1 MAQWDK
7 NLPPVWL
14 SQILSCN
21 FSKSSSDTSGWMQS
35 RYSPKKER
43 LYSFWSSNTQ
53 KWGAFLRTLFAS
65 DLSSGKMSY
74 FRNSIMGS
82 IKLGHTLTCW
92 TWATFSLIS
101 VGLHKSSIRITR
113 GKLCTEEVANVTRE
127 STYVFP
133 LLGTCSRLNNSNF
146 DCKCLT
152 WLKYPCILL
161 SLTSNSPFTWPTTSL
176 ESKNIF
182 TAFPPIFWTMDI
194 PSNKTSYSASLF
206 VAEKPSLS
214 DFSIVICSGETKT
227 SPTTEPL
234 WFAAP
239 STYTFQNEGSC
250 REIVPTDFPSMFY
263 VAATSSNRG
272 SANSATRSTNTWPLT
287 EVRCMYLIS
296 KAPKTVPHLAILPI

>member
-21 FSKSSSDTSGWMQS
+21 FSKSSFDTSGWMQS
-35 RYSPKKER
+35 RYGPKKER
-43 LYSFWSSNTQ
+43 LYSFWSSDSQ
-53 KWGAFLRTLFAS
+53 KRGAFLRTLFAS

-146 DCKCLT
+146 DYKCLT

-161 SLTSNSPFTWPTTSL
+161 SLASNSPFTWPTTSL

-182 TAFPPIFWTMDI
+182 TT
-194 PSNKTSYSASLF
+194 
-206 VAEKPSLS
+206 
-214 DFSIVICSGETKT
+214 
-227 SPTTEPL
+227 
-234 WFAAP
+234 
-239 STYTFQNEGSC
+239 
-250 REIVPTDFPSMFY
+250 FPSIF
-263 VAATSSNRG
+263 
-272 SANSATRSTNTWPLT
+272 
-287 EVRCMYLIS
+287 
-296 KAPKTVPHLAILPI
+296 